1 MRAVFIPGRKN
12 GVSNMRKPSIQQRNW
27 LQSQMRQGLSFLS
40 ALLLLSL
47 PAVVVADQ
55 VSDVVALEAQC
66 EQEREVR
73 IAPLREMEIAKCK
86 ADSHNDAAYCERYW
100 KDYGNRIRTP
110 NGTMTPRM
118 FDDLPICVAAFEA
131 RKALINRDGR

>member
-1 MRAVFIPGRKN
+1 MMR
-12 GVSNMRKPSIQQRNW
+12 
-27 LQSQMRQGLSFLS
+27 SQIRHGLSVLS

-66 EQEREVR
+66 EQEQEVK
-73 IAPLREMEIAKCK
+73 IKPLREMEIAKCK
-86 ADSHNDAAYCERYW
+86 ADSHNDAAYCE
-100 KDYGNRIRTP
+100 
-110 NGTMTPRM
+110 TPRM

-131 RKALINRDGR
+131 RKALINRKGN

>member
-1 MRAVFIPGRKN
+1 MSMNSRQRPSFGSSAVRK
-12 GVSNMRKPSIQQRNW
+12 GCARTELRH
-27 LQSQMRQGLSFLS
+27 GLSVLT

-55 VSDVVALEAQC
+55 LSDVVALEAQC
-66 EQEREVR
+66 EQEREAR
-73 IAPLREMEIAKCK
+73 IKPLREMEIAKCK
-86 ADSHNDAAYCERYW
+86 ADGHNDAAYCERYW

>member
-1 MRAVFIPGRKN
+1 MHHRLPGAA
-12 GVSNMRKPSIQQRNW
+12 
-27 LQSQMRQGLSFLS
+27 
-40 ALLLLSL
+40 ALFLLSL
-47 PAVVVADQ
+47 PAAVVADQ
-55 VSDVVALEAQC
+55 LSDVVAMEARC
-66 EQEREVR
+66 EHEREAR
-73 IAPLREMEIAKCK
+73 IKPLRDLEIAKCK

>member
-1 MRAVFIPGRKN
+1 M
-12 GVSNMRKPSIQQRNW
+12 QQRDW
-27 LQSQMRQGLSFLS
+27 LQSQLCHGLSVLS

-55 VSDVVALEAQC
+55 LSDVVALEAQC

-73 IAPLREMEIAKCK
+73 IKPLREMEIAKCK

>member
-1 MRAVFIPGRKN
+1 VKD
-12 GVSNMRKPSIQQRNW
+12 MRKPSMRQRNW
-27 LQSQMRQGLSFLS
+27 LQGQIRHGLSVLS
-40 ALLLLSL
+40 ALLLLGL

-73 IAPLREMEIAKCK
+73 IKPLREMEIAKCK

>member
-1 MRAVFIPGRKN
+1 VKDMH
-12 GVSNMRKPSIQQRNW
+12 KPSMQRRNW
-27 LQSQMRQGLSFLS
+27 LQSQIHHGSCVLS
-40 ALLLLSL
+40 ALLLLGL

-55 VSDVVALEAQC
+55 MSDVVALEAQC

-73 IAPLREMEIAKCK
+73 IKPLREMEIAKCK

-100 KDYGNRIRTP
+100 QDYGNRIRTP

-131 RKALINRDGR
+131 RKALINRNGN

>member
-1 MRAVFIPGRKN
+1 MSTNSRQRRSFESSAARK
-12 GVSNMRKPSIQQRNW
+12 GCARTESRH
-27 LQSQMRQGLSFLS
+27 GLSVVM

-55 VSDVVALEAQC
+55 LSDVVALEAQC

-73 IAPLREMEIAKCK
+73 IKPLREMEIAKCK

>member
-1 MRAVFIPGRKN
+1 MSTNSRQRPSFGSSAARK
-12 GVSNMRKPSIQQRNW
+12 GCARTELRH
-27 LQSQMRQGLSFLS
+27 GLSVVT
-40 ALLLLSL
+40 ALLLLGL

-55 VSDVVALEAQC
+55 LSDVVALEAQC

-73 IAPLREMEIAKCK
+73 IKPLREMEIAKCK

>member
-1 MRAVFIPGRKN
+1 VAAHVAAARLRGMMR
-12 GVSNMRKPSIQQRNW
+12 
-27 LQSQMRQGLSFLS
+27 SQIRHGLSVLS

-55 VSDVVALEAQC
+55 LSDVVALEAQC
-66 EQEREVR
+66 EQEREVK
-73 IAPLREMEIAKCK
+73 IKPLREMEIAKCK